1 MKMMMNK
8 KNAKLLTFD
17 FIVGGATAIYLY
29 FSKNKKQEPP
39 PPPKKTTGKVYISG
53 YVSTKSS
60 DLNIRKEPNTTSD
73 IVGKLKNGAIA
84 NVLDIGVDGWYQL
97 LDNIN
102 FKPIGYVS
110 AQYISIED
118 KDKKEP

>member
-1 MKMMMNK
+1 MNK
-8 KNAKLLTFD
+8 KNAKLLTFAL
-17 FIVGGATAIYLY
+17 IVGGATAIYLY

>member
-1 MKMMMNK
+1 MMNK
-8 KNAKLLTFD
+8 KTAKLLTFAM
-17 FIVGGATAIYLY
+17 IVGGATAIYLY
-29 FSKNKKQEPP
+29 FSKNKKIQPLPP
-39 PPPKKTTGKVYISG
+39 PPPQKKTTGKVYISG

-84 NVLDIGVDGWYQL
+84 NVLDFGVDGWYQL